1 MTCSQSVSVNMSQF
15 SQSIITCS
23 LMSVLSG
30 NSTSQV
36 ESATTTASA
45 ELHRWRPGTGSPAW
59 ALHTERIL
67 EFLDHFMVHNHAVAG
82 YGSKVNSKGTFFGQ
96 PWVAK
101 EGMEEKAQKESKSTR
116 AQRAACAPARHWHC
130 PTITQ
135 LTFFAPTTAKT
146 VQSSSRERARPA
158 RVTYFPPRAWPKR
171 VNATNSE
178 LLNRPGKGVAMLAG
192 TLFHGLSAIQFAA
205 DRPEKTAWT
214 KWKCQRK
221 CCCRKAPS
229 RGAAYS
235 DKCRTDPGSGA
246 LSSRV
251 PVRSGLRRYVAQ
263 DHDPWCPF
271 VRDGATSAAGAWD
284 QIIPQQMDPN
294 ASWEV
299 LFLWKDF

>member
-1 MTCSQSVSVNMSQF
+1 MSWNKLQALWEREEAVPNCVRHAWNTRWHIHVETWKKHRVRAMTCSQSVSVNMSQF

-30 NSTSQV
+30 NSLLPKWKAPPPRRQLNFIGGDQARDRQHERCTQK
-36 ESATTTASA
+36 ESLSF
-45 ELHRWRPGTGSPAW
+45 S
-59 ALHTERIL
+59 
-67 EFLDHFMVHNHAVAG
+67 FYMVHNPACRSWIRV
-82 YGSKVNSKGTFFGQ
+82 KGTKTQ
-96 PWVAK
+96 
-101 EGMEEKAQKESKSTR
+101 KAHFLASHGWQRKVCKSTR

-146 VQSSSRERARPA
+146 VQSSSRERARRRDGDLLSPEGLA
-158 RVTYFPPRAWPKR
+158 QR

-178 LLNRPGKGVAMLAG
+178 LLNRPGKGV
-192 TLFHGLSAIQFAA
+192 T
-205 DRPEKTAWT
+205 
-214 KWKCQRK
+214 
-221 CCCRKAPS
+221 
-229 RGAAYS
+229 
-235 DKCRTDPGSGA
+235 

-271 VRDGATSAAGAWD
+271 VRDGAASAAGAWD